1 MFCLPLSDNYAILLF
16 NFRRKFSSRSVT
28 FALSIESSWHVSKE
42 CQSLDSRYDSST
54 LYDLPWRK
62 VFLRYVKENV
72 QRVSRR
78 EENCTNVTATKQ
90 VETKCIY
97 TFLVIVFEAIL
108 RDCASFE
115 YGVGQLGT
123 SCGRNSSQFQRVW
136 SRPQSTQTFE
146 RVRKG
151 IGQKTA
157 PLFFGSSR
165 IDETTNHQITAIH
178 LEPCNRAI
186 FLSFEPLSRGTRQR
200 RDGSNRAKQT
210 QRDASHECQPAT
222 PDLFLSSPL
231 SVFAARRDPI
241 QTERK
246 LVQKHQHRS
255 RSTGGGRVGRGE
267 GGRGQREGSRRRP
280 KVRATTETTP
290 RPRLRPRGQRDDAAT
305 QGLSPDCGRPP
316 ALLPFRFSPLQ
327 PPLICSFFISAP
339 IYITLPQAFAAQPI
353 SSTQSHG

>member
-1 MFCLPLSDNYAILLF
+1 MFCLPLPDNYAILLF

-123 SCGRNSSQFQRVW
+123 SCGRNSSQF
-136 SRPQSTQTFE
+136 
-146 RVRKG
+146 
-151 IGQKTA
+151 
-157 PLFFGSSR
+157 
-165 IDETTNHQITAIH
+165 
-178 LEPCNRAI
+178 
-186 FLSFEPLSRGTRQR
+186 
-200 RDGSNRAKQT
+200 
-210 QRDASHECQPAT
+210 
-222 PDLFLSSPL
+222 
-231 SVFAARRDPI
+231 
-241 QTERK
+241 
-246 LVQKHQHRS
+246 
-255 RSTGGGRVGRGE
+255 
-267 GGRGQREGSRRRP
+267 
-280 KVRATTETTP
+280 
-290 RPRLRPRGQRDDAAT
+290 
-305 QGLSPDCGRPP
+305 
-316 ALLPFRFSPLQ
+316 
-327 PPLICSFFISAP
+327 
-339 IYITLPQAFAAQPI
+339 
-353 SSTQSHG
+353 